1 MTWGFQIYLSIHIVF
16 KILIENKTAGQKSH
30 IYFTVFYKKFLEK
43 LSPEIRLPYNIYT
56 CTLSTQKIYTV
67 VSTVHRGDV
76 RSQNL
81 RSVEQIKM
89 ALPYC

>member
-16 KILIENKTAGQKSH
+16 KILI
-30 IYFTVFYKKFLEK
+30 YFTVFYNIFLEK